1 MLLTGG
7 DMQLIQ
13 LRTRRPVLIDGGGL
27 DGLVYAPESTIA
39 VDGVLRDVYGID
51 VRHPPEEARHGG
63 RVPVNANRA
72 VWEAYSYGRWQE
84 IARAYGITQ
93 VMTHAQWQ
101 LDLPVVAR
109 SPGFALYAIPK

>member
-1 MLLTGG
+1 
-7 DMQLIQ
+7 MQLLQ

-27 DGLVYAPESTIA
+27 DGLVYAAESTPA
-39 VDGVLRDVYGID
+39 VDRVLRDVYGVD
-51 VRHPPEEARHGG
+51 LRHPPEEARHGG

-72 VWEAYSYGRWQE
+72 VWEAYTYDRWRE
-84 IARAYGITQ
+84 IARSYGITQ
-93 VMTHAQWQ
+93 VITHAQWQ